1 MEGTKFVLDWKER
14 DQRSSGGFAVEI
26 GEAKETVKTL
36 TSNFAI
42 HKNLIALMEKSLSSP
57 RLAKAEP

>member
-1 MEGTKFVLDWKER
+1 MEGTKSVLDWKQR
-14 DQRSSGGFAVEI
+14 DQHSSGGFAIEI

-42 HKNLIALMEKSLSSP
+42 HENLIALMEKSLSSP
-57 RLAKAEP
+57 RPTKAEP